1 MQKVTVVTD
10 SLACLTK
17 ELVQKY
23 GIKVVP
29 LNIHFDGKVFKDWVD
44 ITPQQAYELFLKAPN
59 SFGSSAPSPMDFLKA
74 FREAGEKIRHIFC
87 VTASA
92 KVSAT
97 HEVAKQA
104 GEHIKKELPHLSIEV
119 FDSQLATA
127 AEGFVALAAARAAA
141 AGKSL
146 AEVAKVAEEV
156 RNKISFL
163 AFLDTIKH
171 VYRSGRIPRIASQ
184 VGSFLNIRPLLTMS
198 SGVVR
203 FIGAVRSREQGIAR
217 MLKVMR
223 DKVGQKPVHVAV
235 MHAYALEE
243 AERLKERVAAAFNCV
258 EIWISEFSPLMGY
271 ATGTGTLG
279 LAFYPE
285 EGDA

>member
-17 ELVQKY
+17 ELVAKY
-23 GIKVVP
+23 GIKIVP
-29 LNIHFDGKVFKDWVD
+29 LNIHFNGKIFKDWVD
-44 ITPQQAYELFLKAPN
+44 ITPKQAYELFLKAPE
-59 SFGSSAPSPMDFLKA
+59 SWGSSAPSPGDYLKV
-74 FREAGEKIRHIFC
+74 FREAGKRIKNILC
-87 VTASA
+87 VTASSR
-92 KVSAT
+92 VSTT
-97 HEVAKQA
+97 HDVAKLASEQA
-104 GEHIKKELPHLSIEV
+104 KAELPQTSIAV
-119 FDSQLATA
+119 LDSQLATA
-127 AEGFVALAAARAAA
+127 AEGLVALAAAQAAK

-146 AEVAKVAEEV
+146 AEVAKIAEEV
-156 RNKISFL
+156 REKVTFL

-171 VYRSGRIPRIASQ
+171 VYRSGRIPKIAAQ
-184 VGSFLNIRPLLTMS
+184 VGSLLNIKPILTMS

-203 FIGAVRSREQGIAR
+203 FRGAARSREGGIER

-243 AERLKERVAAAFNCV
+243 AQKLKERVASAFNCA

-285 EGDA
+285 D